1 MMRIEPMPTTDD
13 RSVTIREVGTRDGI
27 QSLGAFIETPRKVEL
42 LEALSDTGLRRI
54 EATSF
59 VNPRAVPQMA
69 DAAEVMARARRRPG
83 VSYEALVPNV
93 RGAQDALKAGMD
105 GVLVV
110 VTASEAFNQ
119 KNVRMSVEASLEQ
132 FAQVKLLVDAAGVAC
147 IGAIGTAF
155 GCPYEGEISET
166 RLFSL
171 VERFLQ
177 MGFSELMLADTTG
190 MANPTQIEA
199 TMGRVL
205 ERWGDRARFGLHLH
219 NTRGMG
225 LANVVAGLQAGVRTF
240 DASVAGIGGCPF
252 APQAAGNISTEDT
265 VHMLHEMGYSTGVD
279 LERLIDVARLAQ
291 QILGRELPGQVM
303 KAGPRW
309 RLHAA

>member
-1 MMRIEPMPTTDD
+1 VI
-13 RSVTIREVGTRDGI
+13 TIREVGTRDGI
-27 QSLGAFIETPRKVEL
+27 QSLGAFIDTAHKVEL
-42 LEALSDTGLRRI
+42 VEALADTGLKRI

-69 DAAEVMARARRRPG
+69 DAAEVMRRVRRRPG

-93 RGAQDALKAGMD
+93 RGAQDALAASVD
-105 GVLVV
+105 AVLVV
-110 VTASEAFNQ
+110 VTASETFNQ
-119 KNVRMSVEASLEQ
+119 KNVRMSVEASLSQ
-132 FAQVKLLVDAAGVAC
+132 FADIKRLVDAQALPC

-155 GCPYEGEISET
+155 GCPYEGDIPES
-166 RLFSL
+166 RLFAL
-171 VERFLQ
+171 IERFLE

-190 MANPTQIEA
+190 MANPAQIERS
-199 TMGRVL
+199 MSRVL
-205 ERWGDRARFGLHLH
+205 QRWGDRLGFGLHLH

-225 LANVVAGLQAGVRTF
+225 LANVVAGLRAGVTTF

-265 VHMLHEMGYSTGVD
+265 VHMLHEMGVDTGVD
-279 LERLIDVARLAQ
+279 LDRLIQVARLAQ
-291 QILGRELPGQVM
+291 EILGRELPGQVM

-309 RLHAA
+309 QRHAA

>member
-1 MMRIEPMPTTDD
+1 VTLPSRPI
-13 RSVTIREVGTRDGI
+13 TIREVGTRDGI
-27 QSLGAFIETPRKVEL
+27 QSLGAFVDTAHKVQL

-69 DAAEVMARARRRPG
+69 DAAEVVSLVRRRPG
-83 VSYEALVPNV
+83 VSYEALVPNL
-93 RGAQDALKAGMD
+93 RGAQDALTACVD
-105 GVLVV
+105 AILVV

-119 KNVRMSVEASLEQ
+119 KNVRMSVDASLAQ
-132 FAQVKLLVDAAGVAC
+132 FAEVKRLADAQGVRC
-147 IGAIGTAF
+147 IGAIGTVF
-155 GCPYEGEISET
+155 GCPYEGNIPEA

-171 VERFLQ
+171 VERFLG

-190 MANPTQIEA
+190 MANPVQIER
-199 TMGRVL
+199 TMGQVL
-205 ERWGDRARFGLHLH
+205 DRWGDRLAFGLHLH

-225 LANVVAGLQAGVRTF
+225 LANVVAGLQAGVTTF

-265 VHMLHEMGYSTGVD
+265 VHMLHEMGFATGID
-279 LERLIDVARLAQ
+279 LDRLIRVARLAQ

-309 RLHAA
+309 QLHQA

>member
-1 MMRIEPMPTTDD
+1 VI
-13 RSVTIREVGTRDGI
+13 TIREVGTRDGI
-27 QSLGAFIETPRKVEL
+27 QSLGAFIATAHKIEL
-42 LEALSDTGLRRI
+42 VEALADTGLKRI

-69 DAAEVMARARRRPG
+69 DAAEVMRRVRRHAG

-93 RGAQDALKAGMD
+93 RGAQDALAAAVD
-105 GVLVV
+105 AVLVV
-110 VTASEAFNQ
+110 VTASETFNH
-119 KNVRMSVEASLEQ
+119 KNVRMSVEASLLQ
-132 FAQVKLLVDAAGVAC
+132 FAEIKRLVDARALPC

-155 GCPYEGEISET
+155 GCPYEGEIPES
-166 RLFSL
+166 RLFAL
-171 VERFLQ
+171 IERFVE

-190 MANPTQIEA
+190 MANPAQIERS
-199 TMGRVL
+199 MSRVL
-205 ERWGDRARFGLHLH
+205 QRWGDRVGFGLHLH

-225 LANVVAGLQAGVRTF
+225 LANVVAGLRAGVTTF

-265 VHMLHEMGYSTGVD
+265 VHMLHEMGVDTGVD
-279 LERLIDVARLAQ
+279 LDRLIQVARLAQ
-291 QILGRELPGQVM
+291 ELLGRELPGQVM

-309 RLHAA
+309 QRHAA

>member
-1 MMRIEPMPTTDD
+1 MTTG
-13 RSVTIREVGTRDGI
+13 SITIREVGTRDGI
-27 QSLGAFIETPRKVEL
+27 QSLGAFIDTPHKVEL
-42 LEALSDTGLRRI
+42 VDALSETGLTRI

-69 DAAEVMARARRRPG
+69 DAAEVMSRVRRRHG
-83 VSYEALVPNV
+83 VRYEALVPNV
-93 RGAQDALKAGMD
+93 RGAQDALNASMD
-105 GVLVV
+105 VVLVV

-119 KNVRMSVEASLEQ
+119 KNVRMSVAESLQQ
-132 FAQVKLLVDAAGVAC
+132 FAAIKALTDEAGTPC

-155 GCPYEGEISET
+155 GCPYEGDIPES
-166 RLFSL
+166 RLFAL
-171 VERFLQ
+171 IERFLAL
-177 MGFSELMLADTTG
+177 GFAELMIADTTG
-190 MANPTQIEA
+190 MANPAQIER
-199 TMGRVL
+199 TMSRVL
-205 ERWGDRARFGLHLH
+205 SQWGDQVSFGLHLH

-225 LANVVAGLQAGVRTF
+225 LANVVAGLRAGVTTF

-279 LERLIDVARLAQ
+279 LDRLIEVARLAQ
-291 QILGRELPGQVM
+291 RILGRELPGQVM

-309 RLHAA
+309 QLHAA

>member
-1 MMRIEPMPTTDD
+1 MI
-13 RSVTIREVGTRDGI
+13 TIREVGTRDGI
-27 QSLGAFIETPRKVEL
+27 QSLGAFIDTAHKVQL
-42 LEALSDTGLRRI
+42 VEALAETGLRRI

-69 DAAEVMARARRRPG
+69 DAAEVMRRVRRRAG

-93 RGAQDALKAGMD
+93 RGAQDALAAAVD
-105 GVLVV
+105 AVLVV

-119 KNVRMSVEASLEQ
+119 KNVRMSVDASLAQ
-132 FAQVKLLVDAAGVAC
+132 FAEVKRLVDARGVAC

-155 GCPYEGEISET
+155 GCPYEGDIPES
-166 RLFSL
+166 RLFAL
-171 VERFLQ
+171 IGRFLD

-190 MANPTQIEA
+190 MANPAQIER

-205 ERWGDRARFGLHLH
+205 ERWGDRVAFGLHLH

-225 LANVVAGLQAGVRTF
+225 LANVVAGLRAGVTTF

-265 VHMLHEMGYSTGVD
+265 VHMLHEMGVDTGVD
-279 LERLIDVARLAQ
+279 LDRLIQVARLAQ
-291 QILGRELPGQVM
+291 EILGRELPGQVM

-309 RLHAA
+309 QRHAA

>member
-1 MMRIEPMPTTDD
+1 VI
-13 RSVTIREVGTRDGI
+13 TIREVGTRDGI
-27 QSLGAFIETPRKVEL
+27 QSLGAFIDTAHKLEL
-42 LEALSDTGLRRI
+42 LEALADTGLKRI

-69 DAAEVMARARRRPG
+69 DAAEVMARVRRRDG

-93 RGAQDALKAGMD
+93 RGAQDALAASVD
-105 GVLVV
+105 AVLVV

-119 KNVRMSVEASLEQ
+119 KNVRMSVEASLAQ
-132 FAQVKLLVDAAGVAC
+132 FAEIKLLADTRRVAC

-155 GCPYEGEISET
+155 GCPYEGDIPES
-166 RLFSL
+166 RLFAL
-171 VERFLQ
+171 INRFLG

-190 MANPTQIEA
+190 MANPLQIER

-205 ERWGDRARFGLHLH
+205 QRWGDRVAFGLHLH

-225 LANVVAGLQAGVRTF
+225 LANVVAGLQAGVTTF

-265 VHMLHEMGYSTGVD
+265 VHMLQEMGIDTGIS
-279 LERLIDVARLAQ
+279 LERLIQVARLAQ
-291 QILGRELPGQVM
+291 EILGRELPGQVM

-309 RLHAA
+309 QLHAA

>member
-1 MMRIEPMPTTDD
+1 MI
-13 RSVTIREVGTRDGI
+13 TIREVGTRDGI
-27 QSLGAFIETPRKVEL
+27 QSLGAFIDTTHKLEL
-42 LEALSDTGLRRI
+42 LEALADTGLKRI

-59 VNPRAVPQMA
+59 VNSRAVPQMA
-69 DAAEVMARARRRPG
+69 DAAEVMARVRRRDG

-93 RGAQDALKAGMD
+93 RGAQDALAASVD
-105 GVLVV
+105 AVLVV

-119 KNVRMSVEASLEQ
+119 KNVRMSVEASLAQ
-132 FAQVKLLVDAAGVAC
+132 FAEIKLLAHARRVAC

-155 GCPYEGEISET
+155 GCPYEGDIPES
-166 RLFSL
+166 RLFAL
-171 VERFLQ
+171 VERFLD

-190 MANPTQIEA
+190 MANPLQIER

-205 ERWGDRARFGLHLH
+205 QRWGDRVAFGLHLH

-225 LANVVAGLQAGVRTF
+225 LANVVAGLQAGVTTF

-265 VHMLHEMGYSTGVD
+265 VHMLQEMGIDTGIS
-279 LERLIDVARLAQ
+279 LERLIQVARLAQ
-291 QILGRELPGQVM
+291 EILGRELPGQVM

-309 RLHAA
+309 QLHAA

>member
-1 MMRIEPMPTTDD
+1 VI
-13 RSVTIREVGTRDGI
+13 TIREVGTRDGI
-27 QSLGAFIETPRKVEL
+27 QSLGAFIDTTHKLEL
-42 LEALSDTGLRRI
+42 LEALADTGLKRI

-59 VNPRAVPQMA
+59 VNSRAVPQMA
-69 DAAEVMARARRRPG
+69 DAAEVMARVRRRDG

-93 RGAQDALKAGMD
+93 RGAQDALAASVD
-105 GVLVV
+105 AVLVV

-119 KNVRMSVEASLEQ
+119 KNVRMSVEASLAQ
-132 FAQVKLLVDAAGVAC
+132 FAEIKLLAHARRVAC

-155 GCPYEGEISET
+155 GCPYEGDIPES
-166 RLFSL
+166 RLFAL
-171 VERFLQ
+171 VERFLD

-190 MANPTQIEA
+190 MANPLQIER

-205 ERWGDRARFGLHLH
+205 QRWGDRVAFGLHLH

-225 LANVVAGLQAGVRTF
+225 LANVVAGLQAGVTTF

-265 VHMLHEMGYSTGVD
+265 VHMLQEMGIETGID
-279 LERLIDVARLAQ
+279 LERLIQVARLAQ
-291 QILGRELPGQVM
+291 EILGRELPGQVM

-309 RLHAA
+309 QLHAA

>member
-1 MMRIEPMPTTDD
+1 VNQT
-13 RSVTIREVGTRDGI
+13 VTIREVGTRDGI

-59 VNPRAVPQMA
+59 VNPKAVPQMA
-69 DAAEVMARARRRPG
+69 DAADVMARVQRRSG
-83 VSYEALVPNV
+83 VQYEALVPNM
-93 RGAQDALKAGMD
+93 RGAQDAIAAKMD
-105 GVLVV
+105 AVLVV
-110 VTASEAFNQ
+110 LLASEAFNL
-119 KNVRMSVEASLEQ
+119 KNVRMSVADSL
-132 FAQVKLLVDAAGVAC
+132 AQAAAIREFCAAQGTRC

-155 GCPYEGEISET
+155 GCPYEGDIPESRVFELIT
-166 RLFSL
+166 RL
-171 VERFLQ
+171 VEF
-177 MGFSELMLADTTG
+177 GFTEVTLADTTG
-190 MANPTQIEA
+190 MANPVQVERMVSA
-199 TMGRVL
+199 VL
-205 ERWGDRARFGLHLH
+205 DLYGDRVDFGLHFH

-225 LANVVAGLQAGVRTF
+225 LANVVAGVRAGVTCF

-265 VHMLHEMGYSTGVD
+265 VHMLHEMGYQTGVD
-279 LERLIDVARLAQ
+279 LERLISVAQLAQ
-291 QILGRELPGQVM
+291 DLLGRELPGQVM

>member
-1 MMRIEPMPTTDD
+1 MSMTHIT
-13 RSVTIREVGTRDGI
+13 VREVGTRDGI

-42 LEALSDTGLRRI
+42 LEALCETGLERI

-69 DAAEVMARARRRPG
+69 DAGEVMSRVRRRAG
-83 VSYEALVPNV
+83 VKYEALVPNM
-93 RGAQDALKAGMD
+93 RGAQDAIAAQMD
-105 GVLVV
+105 ALLVV
-110 VTASEAFNQ
+110 VMASEAFNR
-119 KNVRMSVEASLEQ
+119 KNVRMSVDESLSEAAAIKAL
-132 FAQVKLLVDAAGVAC
+132 ADASDTPC

-155 GCPYEGEISET
+155 GCPYEGDIPEERVFGLIE
-166 RLFSL
+166 RLL
-171 VERFLQ
+171 AL
-177 MGFSELMLADTTG
+177 GFSDLMLADTTG
-190 MANPTQIEA
+190 MANPVQIER

-205 ERWGDRARFGLHLH
+205 DRWGSSVAFGLHLH

-225 LANVVAGLQAGVRTF
+225 LANVVAGLNAGVKLF

-265 VHMLHEMGYSTGVD
+265 VHMLHEMGYETGID
-279 LERLIDVARLAQ
+279 LERLIEVARLAQ
-291 QILGRELPGQVM
+291 GILGRELPGQVM

-309 RLHAA
+309 QLHAV

>member
-1 MMRIEPMPTTDD
+1 MI
-13 RSVTIREVGTRDGI
+13 TIREVGTRDGI
-27 QSLGAFIETPRKVEL
+27 QSLGAFIDTDHKLEL
-42 LEALSDTGLRRI
+42 LEALADTGLKRI

-69 DAAEVMARARRRPG
+69 DAAEVMARVRRRDG

-93 RGAQDALKAGMD
+93 RGAQAALAASVDA
-105 GVLVV
+105 VLVV
-110 VTASEAFNQ
+110 LTASEAFNQ
-119 KNVRMSVEASLEQ
+119 KNVRMSVEASLAQ
-132 FAQVKLLVDAAGVAC
+132 FAEIKLLADARRVAC

-155 GCPYEGEISET
+155 GCPYEGDIPES
-166 RLFSL
+166 RLFAL
-171 VERFLQ
+171 VERFLD

-190 MANPTQIEA
+190 MANPVQIEQ

-205 ERWGDRARFGLHLH
+205 QRWGDRVAFGLHLH

-225 LANVVAGLQAGVRTF
+225 LANVVAGLQAGVTTF

-265 VHMLHEMGYSTGVD
+265 VHMLQEMGIETGID
-279 LERLIDVARLAQ
+279 LERLIQVARLAQ
-291 QILGRELPGQVM
+291 EILGRELPGQVM

-309 RLHAA
+309 QLHAA